1 MKKLLLSL
9 SVFAATFAAN
19 AQMDTLSG
27 HCSSSTLFSGLL
39 DDVMPIDSGF
49 IVGNNMYGDK
59 AKMQLFDATHGV
71 TGGGTIN
78 AIAIPCIFKAGAGNM
93 TFAIWADNAGQP
105 NYAAP
110 LASKVVALT
119 AIDTALA
126 STMGLADG
134 NFFNNVITF
143 TTPVAIPANGKFWA
157 GFILPTGA
165 GNIFATALSTPFAGD
180 GATHTGE
187 IQGDDAFVL
196 FDDQVSPNSWGLDAA
211 ITVFPI
217 VDFTLG
223 LNENEITSSVYPNPA
238 NAELNIKTTEEVASV
253 VITAADGKVVATSNS
268 SNINVAELNA
278 GMYIY
283 QVTTISGKVGT
294 GNFVKN

>member
-19 AQMDTLSG
+19 AQMDTLSA
-27 HCSSSTLFSGLL
+27 HCISTTLYSGLL
-39 DDVMPIDSGF
+39 DDAMPIDSGF
-49 IVGNNMYGDK
+49 IVGNNIYGDK

-78 AIAIPCIFKAGAGNM
+78 AIAIPCIAKSGTGNM

-110 LASKVVALT
+110 LASQVVALT

-126 STMGLADG
+126 SSVTLADG

-157 GFILPTGA
+157 GFILPTGTT
-165 GNIFATALSTPFAGD
+165 NLFATALSTPFGGD

-187 IQGDDAFVL
+187 IWSDDSFV
-196 FDDQVSPNSWGLDAA
+196 FFGQTGVNGWELDAA

-238 NAELNIKTTEEVASV
+238 NSELNIKTTEDVASV

-283 QVTTISGKVGT
+283 QVTTVSGKVGT

>member
-19 AQMDTLSG
+19 AQMDTLSA
-27 HCSSSTLFSGLL
+27 HCISSTLYSGLL
-39 DDVMPIDSGF
+39 DDAAPIDSGF

-71 TGGGTIN
+71 TGAGTIT
-78 AIAIPCIFKAGAGNM
+78 AIAVPCIAKVNGGGSM
-93 TFAIWADNAGQP
+93 TFAIWADVAGEP

-110 LASKVVALT
+110 LGSEVVTMAS
-119 AIDTALA
+119 IDTAIA

-143 TTPVAIPANGKFWA
+143 SPAIAIPANGKFWA
-157 GFILPTGA
+157 GFILPTGS
-165 GNIFATALSTPFAGD
+165 NLFATAMSTPFGGD

-187 IQGDDAFVL
+187 IWSDDSFV
-196 FDDQVSPNSWGLDAA
+196 FFGETGVNGWELDAA

-238 NAELNIKTTEEVASV
+238 NSELNIKTTEDVASV

-283 QVTTISGKVGT
+283 QVTTISGKIGT

>member
-9 SVFAATFAAN
+9 SVFAAFAAN
-19 AQMDTLSG
+19 AQMDTLSA
-27 HCSSSTLFSGLL
+27 HCISTTLYSGLL
-39 DDVMPIDSGF
+39 DNAAPIDSGF
-49 IVGNNMYGDK
+49 IAGTNYYGDL

-71 TGGGTIN
+71 TGTGTIK
-78 AIAIPCIFKAGAGNM
+78 AIAFPCILKSGTGNM

-105 NYAAP
+105 VYATP
-110 LASKVVALT
+110 LVSKVVAMT
-119 AIDTALA
+119 AIDTAAA

-134 NFFNNVITF
+134 NFFNNVVTF
-143 TTPVAIPANGKFWA
+143 TTPLAIPANGKFWA
-157 GFILPTGA
+157 GFILPTGTDA
-165 GNIFATALSTPFAGD
+165 FATAISTPFNGD

-187 IQGDDAFVL
+187 IQGSGTFYT
-196 FDDQVSPNSWGLDAA
+196 FDDGTTATWQLDAA
-211 ITVFPI
+211 IAVFPI

-223 LNENEITSSVYPNPA
+223 LNENEISASVYPNPA
-238 NAELNIKTTEEVASV
+238 SSVLNIKTSESISSV

-268 SNINVAELNA
+268 SNVDVASLNA

-283 QVTTISGKVGT
+283 KVTTVSGKVGT